1 MQLLIRLNHQN
12 PLHILVQTTVPFLTY
27 TVPYD
32 LAHSLDNSYWPLK
45 PHRVCLQWQFPSWA
59 RTNVATD
66 LRLIHLIV
74 CFSPVSGWSV
84 PETVTRGN
92 LVAHRQKNSIDHR
105 QLYLA
110 IHIMGWWRCR
120 HMQLQAM
127 AFCNFI
133 VIYVSSS
140 SSLSFAMRESRYK
153 WRVLST
159 SVAAY
164 APDVITLL
172 ALKQS
177 LGSPIN
183 PTLGTWNI
191 TAPLCAWWEW
201 PGHTS
206 RSSPST
212 ARRSPSPRLSL
223 TQPTEVQ

>member
-1 MQLLIRLNHQN
+1 
-12 PLHILVQTTVPFLTY
+12 
-27 TVPYD
+27 
-32 LAHSLDNSYWPLK
+32 
-45 PHRVCLQWQFPSWA
+45 
-59 RTNVATD
+59 
-66 LRLIHLIV
+66 
-74 CFSPVSGWSV
+74 
-84 PETVTRGN
+84 
-92 LVAHRQKNSIDHR
+92 
-105 QLYLA
+105 
-110 IHIMGWWRCR
+110 
-120 HMQLQAM
+120 MQLQAM

-191 TAPLCAWWEW
+191 TAPLCAWWE
-201 PGHTS
+201 
-206 RSSPST
+206 
-212 ARRSPSPRLSL
+212 
-223 TQPTEVQ
+223 